1 MNSSKFQLDSLG
13 PDGQG
18 PFRVPTAQSV
28 LVKEGSDAVELTL
41 NVLQEGVL
49 EQVLVV
55 IPNRFGYQLASAFKR
70 AAETDAATKA
80 AKG

>member
-1 MNSSKFQLDSLG
+1 MNSSKFELDGLG

-18 PFRVPTAQSV
+18 PFRVPAAQSV

-41 NVLQEGVL
+41 NVLHEEML
-49 EQVLVV
+49 KQVLVT

-70 AAETDAATKA
+70 AAETEAASKA
-80 AKG
+80 AKE